1 MYRNYVRVALRSLRK
16 QKGYTAINISG
27 LALGLAACMLIVLYV
42 RDEVSYDQFHDNAPY
57 LYRTGLD
64 VDAAGFVINA
74 ATSPAAMARVLVDE
88 YPEVVQATRFDE
100 WGDVTVRYED
110 RLFTETTFLWTDS
123 TVFDLFSYPL
133 VRGDA
138 QQALAEPNTIVLTQA
153 VAQKYFGDADPIGR
167 TLNINGTI
175 DLRVTGV
182 LAEIPHNT
190 HLNFTMLGSLHTLS
204 NSRSPNWMNN
214 SYFTYIQLDPQ
225 ADPATLTAKL
235 PALVEKYVAP
245 NLEQMLQQS
254 YAEAVDAGLKWDYY
268 IEPVSDIYLHSEAQQ
283 DIARRSDAT
292 YVYTLGVIAVFILLI
307 ACINFMNLSTARSS
321 NRAKEVGLRKV
332 LGSDRKQLMAQF
344 LGESVLVALIAL
356 SIALA
361 LVASTLPFFNTVAD
375 KNLTLSLA
383 SQGGFVLAMIGVAL
397 GAGVLAGL
405 YPALVLSAFRPA
417 AVLKGAV
424 RTGAR
429 GGALRSTLVV
439 TQFAISIALLIG
451 TGVVFNQLSFLQ
463 NTRLGFNK
471 EQVVVMP
478 VASQEGAASV
488 DAFRQT
494 LLANPSVLGVA
505 AADAIPGRLQDINGF
520 QTHGTPN
527 DAMYPMAQFRVTHE
541 YLDMLDVN
549 FLEGRNFSRDFAT
562 DTEDAYIVNE
572 EAVRLMGLTV
582 ETAVGTRIGT
592 PGQPA
597 EEAGSIVG
605 VVENFHIESMH
616 REIKPLIL
624 QLEPGQYSYVL
635 ARIDATDLS
644 GTLAFLE
651 TSWKA
656 FEPTGV
662 YEFFFLDQDFER
674 LYAQEERLGQ
684 IFGAF
689 TAFAI
694 FIACLGLFGLASFIT
709 EQRTKEI
716 GVRKVLGASVTGIVV
731 LLSKEFTKLVL
742 VASVVAFPIGY
753 YAMNAWVQN
762 FAYHITIGPGIFLL
776 AGVAALLIAWLTV
789 SYQSIKAAIS
799 DPIKAL
805 RYE

>member
-1 MYRNYVRVALRSLRK
+1 MFRNYVRVALRSLRK
-16 QKGYTAINISG
+16 QKGYTFINISG
-27 LALGLAACMLIVLYV
+27 LALGLAACMLIVLFV
-42 RDEVSYDQFHDNAPY
+42 RDELSYDQFHDNAPY

-74 ATSPAAMARVLVDE
+74 ATSPPPMARVLVDE

-100 WGDVTVRYED
+100 WGDITVRYED
-110 RLFTETTFLWTDS
+110 RFFTETTFLWADS
-123 TVFDLFSYPL
+123 TVFDLFTYPL
-133 VRGDA
+133 VQGDPN
-138 QQALAEPNTIVLTQA
+138 QALAEPNTIVLTQA
-153 VAQKYFGDADPIGR
+153 TAEKYFGDADPMGR
-167 TLNINGTI
+167 TLNINGVV

-182 LAEIPHNT
+182 LAEVPHNT
-190 HLNFTMLGSLHTLS
+190 HLNFTMLGSLHTLD

-214 SYFTYIQLDPQ
+214 SYFTYLQLDPQ
-225 ADPATLTAKL
+225 ADPAALTAKL
-235 PALVEKYVAP
+235 PALVEKYVGP
-245 NLEQMLQQS
+245 NIEQVMQQS
-254 YAEAVDAGLKWDYY
+254 FTEAVAAGLKWDYY

-292 YVYTLGVIAVFILLI
+292 YVYTLGVIALFILLI
-307 ACINFMNLSTARSS
+307 ACINFMNLSTARSA

-332 LGSDRKQLMAQF
+332 LGSDRKQLVAQF

-356 SIALA
+356 GIAVA
-361 LVASTLPFFNTVAD
+361 VVASVLPLFNNMAD
-375 KNLTLSLA
+375 KNLTLGLA

-397 GAGVLAGL
+397 TAGALAGL
-405 YPALVLSAFRPA
+405 YPAFVLSAFRPA
-417 AVLKGAV
+417 TVLKGAI

-439 TQFAISIALLIG
+439 TQFAISIVLLVG

-478 VASQEGAASV
+478 IASQEGAQSV

-494 LLANPSVLGVA
+494 LLANPQVLGVA
-505 AADAIPGRLQDINGF
+505 AADAIPGRLRDINGF
-520 QTHGTPN
+520 RTHGTAN
-527 DAMYPMAQFRVTHE
+527 DDMYPMAQFRVTHE
-541 YLDMLDVN
+541 YLNMLDVN
-549 FLEGRNFSRDFAT
+549 FLEGRNFSREFAT
-562 DTEDAYIVNE
+562 DVDDAYIINE

-592 PGQPA
+592 PEQPA
-597 EEAGSIVG
+597 EEAGTIIG

-624 QLEPGQYSYVL
+624 QVEPGDYEYVL
-635 ARIDATDLS
+635 ARINAADLS
-644 GTLAFLE
+644 STLAFLQ
-651 TSWKA
+651 TSWQA
-656 FEPTGV
+656 FEPNAA
-662 YEFFFLDQDFER
+662 YEFFFLDQDFDR

-694 FIACLGLFGLASFIT
+694 LIACLGLFGLASFIT

-742 VASVVAFPIGY
+742 VASLVAFPIGY

-762 FAYHITIGPGIFLL
+762 FAYHITIGPGVFVL